1 MAAVNEYVT
10 GFVSAIVA
18 FTIGVTL
25 AGTLLTTVG
34 GVNTTQVPLLTSTL
48 VGTIVG
54 AGLLLF
60 LLKTFI

>member
-1 MAAVNEYVT
+1 MADTREYVT
-10 GFVSAIVA
+10 GFVSAIIA
-18 FTIGVTL
+18 FTIGVSL
-25 AGTLLTTVG
+25 ATQLMVTIG
-34 GVNTTQVPLLTSTL
+34 GINVSQVPLLSTTL

>member
-1 MAAVNEYVT
+1 MAEVREYVT
-10 GFVSAIVA
+10 GFITAVIA

-25 AGTLLTTVG
+25 AGQLITTVG
-34 GVNTTQVPLLTSTL
+34 TVNTSQVPLLTTVL

-60 LLKTFI
+60 LLKAFI

>member
-1 MAAVNEYVT
+1 MAEAIKEYVT
-10 GFVSAIVA
+10 GFVSAIIA

-25 AGTLLTTVG
+25 AGYLVTTVG
-34 GVNTTQVPLLTSTL
+34 SVEGVPLLTPIL

-60 LLKTFI
+60 ILKAFI

>member
-1 MAAVNEYVT
+1 MAEVIKEYVT
-10 GFVSAIVA
+10 GFVSAIIA

-25 AGTLLTTVG
+25 AGYLVTTVG
-34 GVNTTQVPLLTSTL
+34 NVHGVPLLTPIL

-60 LLKTFI
+60 ILKAFI